1 MNVERTVRLNWLCL
15 FVLSVVLLSQP
26 AVVKAIDIFRTDLA
40 VPPEPSG
47 AMLEG
52 LEKRDAC
59 EFEALGTTLELG
71 EALERALCNNPKT
84 REAWTSIKV
93 QTAAVGI
100 AKAPFLPTLTGSWQK
115 TRNDNATTVEG
126 FPTLSSQQK
135 ATERAY
141 SASLNWILYDFGAR
155 GAALENAEQL
165 LAAAQANHDQV
176 LQETFMNVA
185 KDFYAAQAA
194 FGSLAASTDIEN
206 ISKQSLAAASGRVDK
221 GIAPISD
228 QLQAQTVYAQAVFS
242 RTKAHGDWLI
252 AVGALMSDM
261 DLDPRADIRLPD
273 IEEMIMP
280 VSDFARSLDE
290 LIAQAKEDHPS
301 VRTALAQW
309 KAALAKADQ
318 AKAEGLPNV
327 SMIGKYSWNNQPVSP
342 SIGQPGLPAWAS
354 EKYIGIQVNVPIF
367 DGFNRT
373 YQVRQAQ
380 AQAELAKVTLEEVQ
394 RKVASTVWSSE
405 QALRTATENIGNS
418 ASLLDI
424 AQRSYDAALH
434 RYLSGVGNVIE
445 LLSTQSALATA
456 HKQRVQALADWRTA
470 RLQLAAALGRIG
482 MQSLRAGE

>member
-1 MNVERTVRLNWLCL
+1 
-15 FVLSVVLLSQP
+15 
-26 AVVKAIDIFRTDLA
+26 
-40 VPPEPSG
+40 
-47 AMLEG
+47 MLEG
-52 LEKRDAC
+52 TDKKDTC
-59 EFEALGTTLELG
+59 VFDALGEMLELG
-71 EALERALCNNPKT
+71 EALERALCSNPKT
-84 REAWTSIKV
+84 RAAWTSIKV
-93 QTAAVGI
+93 QAAAVGV

-115 TRNDNATTVEG
+115 TRNDNTTSVQD
-126 FPTLSSQQK
+126 FPALSSQQK

-141 SASLNWILYDFGAR
+141 SASLNLLLYDFGAR
-155 GAALENAEQL
+155 RAALGNAEQL

-176 LQETFMNVA
+176 LQETFLNVA

-206 ISKQSLAAASGRVDK
+206 ISKESLAAASGRVNN
-221 GIAPISD
+221 GVAPISD

-242 RTKAHGDWLI
+242 RTKAQGDWLI
-252 AVGALMSDM
+252 AIGALMSDIDM
-261 DLDPRADIRLPD
+261 DPRADIRVPD

-280 VSDFARSLDE
+280 ISDFNRSLDE
-290 LIAQAKEDHPS
+290 LIARAREEHPS

-309 KAALAKADQ
+309 QAALAKVDQ

-354 EKYIGIQVNVPIF
+354 EKYLGIQVNVPIF

-373 YQVRQAQ
+373 YQVKQAQ
-380 AQAELAKVTLEEVQ
+380 AQAELAKVTLDEAR
-394 RKVASTVWSSE
+394 RKVVSNVWSSE
-405 QALRTATENIGNS
+405 QALRTATENVGNS

-424 AQRSYDAALH
+424 AQKSYDASLH

-456 HKQRVQALADWRTA
+456 RKQRVQALADWRTA
-470 RLQLAAALGRIG
+470 RLQLAGALGHVG
-482 MQSLRAGE
+482 MQSIKDGD